1 MLALMNS
8 RSSGE
13 VAARCP
19 SGWHV
24 AQDARDR
31 TYYCTPA
38 HKPDA
43 VLNQVFG
50 QSLVIPIIV
59 VLGLLLRRVRRS
71 FARRD
76 NDGTA

>member
-1 MLALMNS
+1 MNS

-19 SGWHV
+19 SGWYV

-31 TYYCTPA
+31 TYYCAPT

-43 VLNQVFG
+43 VLDQVLG
-50 QSLVIPIIV
+50 QSLAIPIII
-59 VLGLLLRRVRRS
+59 VLILLVRRVRRGS
-71 FARRD
+71 ARHD
-76 NDGTA
+76 N

>member
-1 MLALMNS
+1 MNS

-19 SGWHV
+19 TGWHV

-31 TYYCTPA
+31 TYYCAPA

-43 VLNQVFG
+43 VLDQVFG
-50 QSLVIPIIV
+50 QSLAIPIIV
-59 VLGLLLRRVRRS
+59 VLILLVRRIRRTS
-71 FARRD
+71 ARRD
-76 NDGTA
+76 NKGTA

>member
-1 MLALMNS
+1 MLTLMNS

-24 AQDARDR
+24 AQDPRDH
-31 TYYCTPA
+31 TYYCMPA

-43 VLNQVFG
+43 VLDQVFG
-50 QSLVIPIIV
+50 QSLAIPIIV
-59 VLGLLLRRVRRS
+59 VLIMLLRRVRRS

-76 NDGTA
+76 NEGTA